1 MVRTYCQILWS
12 GQFKSSIN
20 HLHLIVDVLCS
31 APAFNTCSKKRNILF
46 QNGVEDLHDDS
57 INIQYFFA
65 LPNSLNDDTIIQVIQ
80 QDTTCYNLQELD
92 EQSVVQWKEMK
103 KNKVRKQQ
111 MKRIRN
117 RAETLKKLKRELRQ
131 CHKLSQTES
140 GYPGVCW
147 WHMKY
152 WEGDM
157 GLKVKREELTP
168 QLLQSMA
175 NMGR

>member
-1 MVRTYCQILWS
+1 M
-12 GQFKSSIN
+12 
-20 HLHLIVDVLCS
+20 
-31 APAFNTCSKKRNILF
+31 
-46 QNGVEDLHDDS
+46 EDLHDDS

-152 WEGDM
+152 WERDM